1 MSRKRR
7 RPTYGRPRRKRKS
20 SGASRATETAP
31 IPPEQAPRSGD
42 RSVVLPATMTV
53 RDLADMLDLS
63 PIDIIKELMNNGIMA
78 NINQGLDYETAAVVA
93 SDLGFE
99 VAESAPV
106 SEAESS
112 EPSRR
117 ALIEVARQ
125 AEGKVSQRPP
135 VVAVMG
141 HVDHGKTS
149 LLDAIRETNVA
160 AGEAGGIT
168 QRIGAYQITKDD
180 KKITFV
186 DTPGHEAF
194 TAMRARGAQVTD
206 VAILVVAA
214 DDGVMPQ
221 TLEAIDH
228 VRAANV
234 PLIVALNKIDKEN
247 ANPERVKQQLAEA
260 DVLIEEW
267 GGDVV
272 CAPVSA
278 KERTGIENL
287 LEMILLVS
295 EVEDLTAGL
304 DRPAMGTV
312 LEGELDRSKGVVA
325 SLLVQMGTLRLGDV
339 VVAGTAS
346 GRVRAMFDDG
356 GNRIKEAGPSVPVAI
371 LGLNRVPEAGEIF
384 KVIESDQAARRMVA
398 ERQRAG
404 GETASR
410 PSKGL
415 TLDQVYELIQAG
427 EVKELNLIIKA
438 DAQGS
443 LQPLVDSLR
452 KLGDEAL
459 RVRILHQGTGGV
471 SESDIMLAVASR
483 AVVIAFHVGVDTAA
497 RQMADSNMVD
507 VRSYDVIYRLVDDID
522 RALKGLLDP
531 VYEDVIIGKA
541 NVQATFRVRK
551 LGGVAGLLV
560 TEGKATRDALARVWR
575 NDEMI
580 YEGKVASLRRFTEDV
595 GEVAAGFECGMG
607 LEGFSK
613 VEVDDIIEFYRKE
626 RVS

>member
-7 RPTYGRPRRKRKS
+7 RNTYGRPRRKRKS
-20 SGASRATETAP
+20 SGASRPTEAAP
-31 IPPEQAPRSGD
+31 IQPEQAPRSGD
-42 RSVVLPATMTV
+42 RSVVLPAIVTV

-63 PIDIIKELMNNGIMA
+63 PIDVIKELMNNGIMA

-99 VAESAPV
+99 VVESAPV

-117 ALIEVARQ
+117 ALIEAARQ
-125 AEGKVSQRPP
+125 AEGKVSQRSP

-180 KKITFV
+180 RKITFV

-371 LGLNRVPEAGEIF
+371 LGLSSVPEAGEIF
-384 KVIESDQAARRMVA
+384 KVMESDQAARRMVA
-398 ERQRAG
+398 ERQQAG
-404 GETASR
+404 EETTSR
-410 PSKGL
+410 PSEGL
-415 TLDQVYELIQAG
+415 TLDRVYELIQAG

-459 RVRILHQGTGGV
+459 KVRILRQGTGGV

-541 NVQATFRVRK
+541 KVQATFRVRK
-551 LGGVAGLLV
+551 LGGVAGLMV

-580 YEGKVASLRRFTEDV
+580 YEGKVASLKRFTEDV

>member
-1 MSRKRR
+1 
-7 RPTYGRPRRKRKS
+7 
-20 SGASRATETAP
+20 
-31 IPPEQAPRSGD
+31 
-42 RSVVLPATMTV
+42 
-53 RDLADMLDLS
+53 MLDLS

-78 NINQGLDYETAAVVA
+78 NINQALDYETAAIVA
-93 SDLGFE
+93 GDLGFE
-99 VAESAPV
+99 VVESTPV

-117 ALIEVARQ
+117 DLIEAARQ
-125 AEGKVSQRPP
+125 DEAKASQRSP

-160 AGEAGGIT
+160 EGEAGGIT

-180 KKITFV
+180 KKLTFV

-206 VAILVVAA
+206 VAVLVVAA

-272 CAPVSA
+272 CVPVSA

-295 EVEDLTAGL
+295 EVEDLTADP

-339 VVAGTAS
+339 IVAGMTS

-356 GNRIKEAGPSVPVAI
+356 GNRIEEAGPSIPVAI
-371 LGLNRVPEAGEIF
+371 LGLSKVPEAGEIF
-384 KVIESDQAARRMVA
+384 KVMESDQAARQEVTD
-398 ERQRAG
+398 RQQAG
-404 GETASR
+404 EDAASR
-410 PSKGL
+410 SSEGL

-443 LQPLVDSLR
+443 LQPIVSSLL
-452 KLGDEAL
+452 KLGDETLKA
-459 RVRILHQGTGGV
+459 RILRQGTGDV

-497 RQMADSNMVD
+497 RQMADSNKID

-522 RALKGLLDP
+522 RALKGMLEP
-531 VYEDVIIGKA
+531 VYEDVVIGKA
-541 NVQATFRVRK
+541 KIQATFKVRRQ
-551 LGGVAGLLV
+551 GVVAGVMV
-560 TEGKATRDALARVWR
+560 TEGKVTRDALARLLR
-575 NDEMI
+575 SDEVI

-595 GEVAAGFECGMG
+595 GEVAAGFECGVG
-607 LEGFSK
+607 LEGFAK
-613 VEVDDIIEFYRKE
+613 FEEDDIIEFYKKE

>member
-1 MSRKRR
+1 
-7 RPTYGRPRRKRKS
+7 
-20 SGASRATETAP
+20 
-31 IPPEQAPRSGD
+31 
-42 RSVVLPATMTV
+42 LPAIVTV

-63 PIDIIKELMNNGIMA
+63 PIDVIKELMNNGIMA

-99 VAESAPV
+99 VVESAPV

-117 ALIEVARQ
+117 ALIEAARQ
-125 AEGKVSQRPP
+125 AEGKVSQRSP

-371 LGLNRVPEAGEIF
+371 LGLSSVPEAGEIF
-384 KVIESDQAARRMVA
+384 KVMESDQAARRMVA
-398 ERQRAG
+398 ERQQAG
-404 GETASR
+404 EETTSR
-410 PSKGL
+410 PSEGL
-415 TLDQVYELIQAG
+415 TLDRVYELIQAG

-459 RVRILHQGTGGV
+459 KVRILRQGTGGV

-541 NVQATFRVRK
+541 KVQATFRVRK
-551 LGGVAGLLV
+551 LGGVAGLMV

-580 YEGKVASLRRFTEDV
+580 YEGKVASLKRFTEDA

-613 VEVDDIIEFYRKE
+613 VEVDDTIEFYRKE

>member
-1 MSRKRR
+1 
-7 RPTYGRPRRKRKS
+7 
-20 SGASRATETAP
+20 
-31 IPPEQAPRSGD
+31 
-42 RSVVLPATMTV
+42 LPAIVTV

-63 PIDIIKELMNNGIMA
+63 PIDVIKELMNNGIMA

-99 VAESAPV
+99 VVESAPV

-117 ALIEVARQ
+117 ALIEAARQ
-125 AEGKVSQRPP
+125 AEGKVSQRSP

-304 DRPAMGTV
+304 DSPAMGTV
-312 LEGELDRSKGVVA
+312 LEGELDRSRGVVA

-371 LGLNRVPEAGEIF
+371 LGLNSVPEAGEIF
-384 KVIESDQAARRMVA
+384 KVMESDQAARRMVA
-398 ERQRAG
+398 ERQQAG
-404 GETASR
+404 EETTSR
-410 PSKGL
+410 PSEGL
-415 TLDQVYELIQAG
+415 TLDRVYELIQAG

-459 RVRILHQGTGGV
+459 KVRILRQGTGGV

-541 NVQATFRVRK
+541 KVQATFRVRK
-551 LGGVAGLLV
+551 LGGVAGLMV

-580 YEGKVASLRRFTEDV
+580 YEGKVASLKRFTEDV